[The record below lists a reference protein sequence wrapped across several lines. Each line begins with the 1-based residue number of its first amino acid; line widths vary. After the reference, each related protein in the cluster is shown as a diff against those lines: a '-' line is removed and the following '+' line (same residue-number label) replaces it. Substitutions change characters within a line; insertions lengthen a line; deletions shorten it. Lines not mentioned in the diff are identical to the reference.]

1 MKLQEL
7 RNLIRS
13 EVRKMVNEQES
24 WSEFDKR
31 MATRDAQ
38 DKKKASAFV
47 RTPRGK
53 NAVMVIGKLINKP
66 YKTNDLDDVLQ
77 KLNLDKQE
85 FMYAAK
91 AAGMDFA
98 TDGGSIRIFDK
109 NYRNKDVSIQHMKDK
124 WYVG

>member
-38 DKKKASAFV
+38 DEK
-47 RTPRGK
+47 
-53 NAVMVIGKLINKP
+53 
-66 YKTNDLDDVLQ
+66 
-77 KLNLDKQE
+77 
-85 FMYAAK
+85 
-91 AAGMDFA
+91 
-98 TDGGSIRIFDK
+98 
-109 NYRNKDVSIQHMKDK
+109 
-124 WYVG
+124 